1 MIRIFIKFIVIIL
14 FISGCGTVPRDTSN
28 ACLIFSENYFWYK
41 AVKGSEK
48 KWGAPIELQMAII
61 QRESD
66 FDWLAVPEW
75 DKLFKIIPYKR
86 KSSSLGYSQAVNA
99 TWEQFQRETDQKYAL
114 RISFYD
120 SVDFIGWYI
129 NKTNEILKISKND
142 YFKQYVA
149 YYEGWGNYKNYK
161 KSKVAIPYA
170 KEVEK
175 MAIKYREQMSQ
186 CKSQLTT
193 SKFIIF

>member
-1 MIRIFIKFIVIIL
+1 MIRISIKFIVIIL

-28 ACLIFSENYFWYK
+28 ACLIFSENYFWFK

-48 KWGAPIELQMAII
+48 KWGVPIELQMAII

-142 YFKQYVA
+142 YFKQYIA
-149 YYEGWGNYKNYK
+149 YHEGWGNYKNYK
-161 KSKVAIPYA
+161 KSKIVIPYA

-175 MAIKYREQMSQ
+175 MAIKYREQMKQ

>member
-1 MIRIFIKFIVIIL
+1 MIRICIKFIIIIL
-14 FISGCGTVPRDTSN
+14 FLFGCGTVPRDTSN
-28 ACLIFSENYFWYK
+28 ACLIFSENYFWFK
-41 AVKGSEK
+41 AVKSSEK
-48 KWGAPIELQMAII
+48 KWGVPIELQMAII

-142 YFKQYVA
+142 YFKQYIA
-149 YYEGWGNYKNYK
+149 YHEGWGNYKNYK
-161 KSKVAIPYA
+161 KSKVVIPYA

-175 MAIKYREQMSQ
+175 MAIKYREQMNQ
-186 CKSQLTT
+186 CKSQLTR

>member
-1 MIRIFIKFIVIIL
+1 MIRICIKFIIIIL
-14 FISGCGTVPRDTSN
+14 FLSCCGTVPRDTSN
-28 ACLIFSENYFWYK
+28 ACLIFSENYFWFK

-48 KWGAPIELQMAII
+48 KWGVPIELQMAII

-86 KSSSLGYSQAVNA
+86 KSSSLGYSQAVNV

-120 SVDFIGWYI
+120 SVDFIGWYV

-142 YFKQYVA
+142 YFKQYIA
-149 YYEGWGNYKNYK
+149 YHEGWGNYKNYK
-161 KSKVAIPYA
+161 KSKVVIPYA

-175 MAIKYREQMSQ
+175 MAIKYREQMNQ
-186 CKSQLTT
+186 CRSQLTT

>member
-1 MIRIFIKFIVIIL
+1 MIRIYIKFIIIIFFL
-14 FISGCGTVPRDTSN
+14 SNCGTVPRDTSN
-28 ACLIFSENYFWYK
+28 ACLIFSENYLWFK

-48 KWGAPIELQMAII
+48 KWGVPIELQMAII

-120 SVDFIGWYI
+120 SVDFIGWYV

-142 YFKQYVA
+142 YFKQYIA
-149 YYEGWGNYKNYK
+149 YHEGWGNYKNYK
-161 KSKVAIPYA
+161 KSKVVIPYA

-175 MAIKYREQMSQ
+175 MAIKYREQMNK

>member
-1 MIRIFIKFIVIIL
+1 
-14 FISGCGTVPRDTSN
+14 
-28 ACLIFSENYFWYK
+28 
-41 AVKGSEK
+41 
-48 KWGAPIELQMAII
+48 PIELQMAII

-75 DKLFKIIPYKR
+75 DKLFKIIPYRR

-129 NKTNEILKISKND
+129 NKTNEILKISKKD

-149 YYEGWGNYKNYK
+149 YYEGWGNYKN
-161 KSKVAIPYA
+161 
-170 KEVEK
+170 
-175 MAIKYREQMSQ
+175 
-186 CKSQLTT
+186 
-193 SKFIIF
+193 